1 MESAVRVK
9 TAVLPGGRIEI
20 TDPELRPGDEVE
32 VIVLAQAPAPTRR
45 RPLADIL
52 AEAPGGRLFR
62 SADEVDAYLREER
75 ESWDRP

>member
-32 VIVLAQAPAPTRR
+32 VIILAPSNGRDRR
-45 RPLADIL
+45 RSIADIL

-62 SADEVDAYLREER
+62 SAEEVDAYLKEER
-75 ESWDRP
+75 DSWDR